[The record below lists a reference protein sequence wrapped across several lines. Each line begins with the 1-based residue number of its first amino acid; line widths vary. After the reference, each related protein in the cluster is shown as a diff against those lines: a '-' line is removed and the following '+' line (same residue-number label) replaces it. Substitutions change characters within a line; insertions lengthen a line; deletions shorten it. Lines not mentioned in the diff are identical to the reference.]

1 MRQFLI
7 MPGASRAFADFCD
20 PPAVSRFMDRSTI
33 YRASLK
39 TVLFRDGSVS
49 LVLKSSCNRLYS
61 AVFRARLP
69 CHHKKI
75 LVFRGALY
83 AEKAIGRIDR
93 VCNTQKV
100 MTDVTCS
107 LESSVLQISL
117 SGPFDR
123 LASVKIPE
131 YIKRYQ
137 TNLYSKVIIDL
148 SSVSIIDSPG
158 LDLLF
163 VLSRIMRMNGGEVIL
178 LNPQVHVR
186 DMLSRTDILN
196 LATLECGP
204 GSNLTTA

>member
-1 MRQFLI
+1 
-7 MPGASRAFADFCD
+7 
-20 PPAVSRFMDRSTI
+20 
-33 YRASLK
+33 
-39 TVLFRDGSVS
+39 
-49 LVLKSSCNRLYS
+49 
-61 AVFRARLP
+61 
-69 CHHKKI
+69 
-75 LVFRGALY
+75 
-83 AEKAIGRIDR
+83 
-93 VCNTQKV
+93 

-158 LDLLF
+158 LALLF

-196 LATLECGP
+196 LAHLNVVLVPT
-204 GSNLTTA
+204 